1 MSEQTARPENTNRE
15 IKRRDFIK
23 RAGKTATG
31 AAVTT
36 VLVASAKPK
45 EAKAQYFPSLP
56 GSPNSPSSPG

>member
-1 MSEQTARPENTNRE
+1 MSERTARPEQAKRE

-45 EAKAQYFPSLP
+45 EAKALYFPKFP
-56 GSPNSPSSPG
+56 EFPSFPS